1 MIKAGIT
8 GNIGSG
14 KSTVARLFE
23 MLDVPVFYADKEARL
38 ISEQQE
44 VLEEIRKSFGER
56 VIAEDGS
63 LNRKE
68 IATIVFGDAEKLS
81 QLNSII
87 HPRVR
92 NYFNEWCKLHQSAPY
107 VLHESA
113 ILFESGLDY
122 LCDKI
127 ILVTAPEEI
136 RIRRVMQ
143 RDLFSRQAVITRMN
157 NQWSEAKLL
166 SLSDFEIVN
175 DDSTS
180 LIEQV
185 VSINLTLK
193 SKIIQP

>member
-1 MIKAGIT
+1 
-8 GNIGSG
+8 
-14 KSTVARLFE
+14 
-23 MLDVPVFYADKEARL
+23 
-38 ISEQQE
+38 
-44 VLEEIRKSFGER
+44 
-56 VIAEDGS
+56 
-63 LNRKE
+63 
-68 IATIVFGDAEKLS
+68 
-81 QLNSII
+81 LNSII

-175 DDSTS
+175 DDCTS

>member
-68 IATIVFGDAEKLS
+68 IATIVFGDVEKLS

>member
-68 IATIVFGDAEKLS
+68 IAAIVFGDAEKLS

-92 NYFNEWCKLHQSAPY
+92 NYFNEWCKLHQSATY

-143 RDLFSRQAVITRMN
+143 RDLFSRQEVITRMS